1 MDQSKGE
8 ASSKSKLE
16 ELTAVAA
23 NDKDC
28 DEASFAIIDAVDFEE
43 TISRQAAARAAK
55 FANRPRLTDDELQ
68 QAIRELERQESVLR
82 FRPFKLA
89 LKVFIGAGIFAGIMF
104 YMLAEDLRLPF
115 PSASAPL
122 DTRR

>member
-1 MDQSKGE
+1 MDQSK
-8 ASSKSKLE
+8 AKSSSKSKPE

-23 NDKDC
+23 SDRDSG
-28 DEASFAIIDAVDFEE
+28 EPSFAIIDVVDFEGA
-43 TISRQAAARAAK
+43 ISRQAAARAAK

-68 QAIRELERQESVLR
+68 QAILELERQESLLR
-82 FRPFKLA
+82 LRPFKLV
-89 LKVFIGAGIFAGIMF
+89 LKVFIGARIFVGIMF
-104 YMLAEDLRLPF
+104 CMLGEDLRLPF